1 MLHQELLEK
10 LGYPKPNPM
19 QAKAL
24 AEGFLDAERVVVSA
38 PTASGKTLLALM
50 AIVDNYEKTRTKAVY
65 VVPLRA
71 LAAEKREDFKEKLH
85 SFGIT
90 VGLST
95 GELDSSSGHLHA
107 FDVVVCTSEKM
118 DSLFRHGAP
127 WLKDVGL
134 A

>member
-1 MLHQELLEK
+1 
-10 LGYPKPNPM
+10 M

-71 LAAEKREDFKEKLH
+71 LAA
-85 SFGIT
+85 
-90 VGLST
+90 
-95 GELDSSSGHLHA
+95 
-107 FDVVVCTSEKM
+107 
-118 DSLFRHGAP
+118 
-127 WLKDVGL
+127 
-134 A
+134 